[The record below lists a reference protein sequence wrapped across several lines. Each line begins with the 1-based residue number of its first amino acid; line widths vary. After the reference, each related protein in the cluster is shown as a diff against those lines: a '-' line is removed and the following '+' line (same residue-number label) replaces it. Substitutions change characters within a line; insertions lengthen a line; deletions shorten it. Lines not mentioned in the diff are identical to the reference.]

1 MTVWMPGTIPNSSR
15 ALFLVIHR
23 YRVHEMSRW
32 GSGSF
37 ENDDALSF
45 VAQLNGTEPESLKQ
59 ILSRAADESDYVAA
73 DEGSR
78 VIAAAEVVAA
88 AKGSP
93 SLTIPTE
100 ISQWIS
106 KIDGTPSAN
115 MQDLA
120 RRAVNRVRL
129 NSELKDLWLESDGL
143 NEWSAVLRDLEDRLA
158 AQNSAAN

>member
-1 MTVWMPGTIPNSSR
+1 MTVWMPGRFRILSKRVP
-15 ALFLVIHR
+15 FVIHK

-37 ENDDALSF
+37 ENDDALTF
-45 VAQLNGTEPESLKQ
+45 VGQLSAIEPDHLKQ
-59 ILSRAADESDYVAA
+59 VLVRADEADYLAA
-73 DEGSR
+73 AEGCR
-78 VIAAAEVVAA
+78 VVAAAEVVAA
-88 AKGSP
+88 AKGAPGQS
-93 SLTIPTE
+93 IPTE
-100 ISQWIS
+100 ISDWIS
-106 KIDGTPSAN
+106 KIEGAPSVN

-158 AQNSAAN
+158 THNSAAN